1 MKKYLLLTSILALA
15 ACGGGSGGGGGSHGG
30 PGAPVLPDIP
40 DGMRSAI
47 STENASSNEV
57 VTKMK
62 SEVVVADKG
71 GKSYLARTPMAI
83 VGADGYTFTSYRL
96 DDVKFFAADADT
108 TNDGYL
114 NLGIN
119 ENGKI
124 DSMYMVVGGNGAR
137 PDQAIARDGETSTFK
152 APIFEYVRDVKAGEV
167 NFESQTPEELNTIR
181 NSNHWSQKGYW
192 YHNEG
197 TNKYEYWKLGDEA
210 VYRTVGVA
218 NYDALTALE
227 SSKHLSGG
235 HWNRTDEVM
244 PVVTYGKNIDGH
256 GTSLQYSDF
265 GHFNPVYENKRVYLN
280 GGSGDVAT
288 GWTHDASKSGT
299 YKENDKFAE
308 ELAAE
313 DYQLFA
319 GGYAIKGDGTMTGDR
334 PSLEPVIGATY
345 KGMAIGR
352 VYTSIHGGNSF
363 ADKKANA
370 TAYGVEFD
378 PAITEND
385 FNEQEIGRD
394 IAKKFTTYDATMKIT
409 QSGDQVVQTLNMPF
423 YTHSADANK
432 FYDITIAQTGNGNP
446 SVTFRAGANNYSD
459 TDPLNAIESKYRMY
473 DAGSHWDMEHATFEP
488 GYYGVNTPSEAAGTA
503 AIRAG
508 YDIANGGERDYEVQ
522 AAWGMIKQ

>member
-15 ACGGGSGGGGGSHGG
+15 ACGGGSGGGGSHGG
-30 PGAPVLPDIP
+30 SGAPVFDIP

-47 STENASSNEV
+47 STENVASNEL

-71 GKSYLARTPMAI
+71 GKSYLARASAPIA
-83 VGADGYTFTSYRL
+83 GADGYTFTSYRL

-152 APIFEYVRDVKAGEV
+152 APIFEYVMDTKSGEV
-167 NFESQTPEELNTIR
+167 DFASQTPEELNTIR

-192 YHNEG
+192 NHNTS
-197 TNKYEYWKLGDEA
+197 TNKYEYWELGDEA

-244 PVVTYGKNIDGH
+244 PVVTYGKDIDGH
-256 GTSLQYSDF
+256 GTALQYSDF

-319 GGYAIKGDGTMTGDR
+319 GGYAIKGNEMSQDR
-334 PSLEPVIGATY
+334 PSLDPVMGATY

-352 VYTSIHGGNSF
+352 VYTSMHF
-363 ADKKANA
+363 ADGMNDEQRAPYL
-370 TAYGVEFD
+370 TAYG
-378 PAITEND
+378 ITGD
-385 FNEQEIGRD
+385 GHD

-409 QSGDQVVQTLNMPF
+409 QSDGKVVETLNMPF
-423 YTHSADANK
+423 NK
-432 FYDITIAQTGNGNP
+432 HAVGDKYYDIEIKQTDGVVDHVNFTGDE
-446 SVTFRAGANNYSD
+446 SAITSQYRLHGAD
-459 TDPLNAIESKYRMY
+459 
-473 DAGSHWDMEHATFEP
+473 SHWDMAHASFNP
-488 GYYGVNTPSEAAGTA
+488 GYYGVDTATEAAGTA
-503 AIRAG
+503 AIRASE
-508 YDIANGGERDYEVQ
+508 YDAGPDKSLTAGKAERDYEVQ
-522 AAWGMIKQ
+522 AAWGMKKQ

>member
-15 ACGGGSGGGGGSHGG
+15 ACGGGSGGGGSHGG

-47 STENASSNEV
+47 STENASSNEL

-62 SEVVVADKG
+62 SEIVVADKG

-83 VGADGYTFTSYRL
+83 AGADGYTFTSYRL

-152 APIFEYVRDVKAGEV
+152 APIFEYVTD
-167 NFESQTPEELNTIR
+167 ELKGSVATNTLPLDPDARTAALEAER
-181 NSNHWSQKGYW
+181 NSHKWSQKGYW
-192 YHNEG
+192 NYN
-197 TNKYEYWKLGDEA
+197 TSTDKYEYWELGDEA

-227 SSKHLSGG
+227 SSEHLSGG

-244 PVVTYGKNIDGH
+244 PVVTYGKNIDGN

-280 GGSGDVAT
+280 GGSEAT

-319 GGYAIKGDGTMTGDR
+319 GGYAIKGDGTMTGGR

-352 VYTSIHGGNSF
+352 VYTDIHF
-363 ADKKANA
+363 ADGMDDGQRAPYL
-370 TAYGVEFD
+370 TAYG
-378 PAITEND
+378 ITSGD
-385 FNEQEIGRD
+385 GHD

-423 YTHSADANK
+423 NTHAVGDK
-432 FYDITIAQTGNGNP
+432 YYDIEIKQVGNVVNSVNFTGDE
-446 SVTFRAGANNYSD
+446 SDITSQYRLHGAED
-459 TDPLNAIESKYRMY
+459 
-473 DAGSHWDMEHATFEP
+473 HWDMDHATFEP

-503 AIRAG
+503 AIRASE
-508 YDIANGGERDYEVQ
+508 YDAGPDKSLGTGKAERNYEVQ

>member
-1 MKKYLLLTSILALA
+1 MKKYFVLTSILALA
-15 ACGGGSGGGGGSHGG
+15 ACGGGSGGGGSHGG

-40 DGMRSAI
+40 DGMRAAV
-47 STENASSNEV
+47 TDGAAESNEY

-83 VGADGYTFTSYRL
+83 AGVDGYTFTSYRL

-137 PDQAIARDGETSTFK
+137 PDQAIARDGETSSTFK
-152 APIFEYVRDVKAGEV
+152 APIFEYVMDTKSGEV
-167 NFESQTPEELNTIR
+167 DFASQTPEQLENER
-181 NSNHWSQKGYW
+181 NENHWSQKGYW
-192 YHNEG
+192 NHNMS
-197 TNKYEYWKLGDEA
+197 TDKYEYWELGDEA

-227 SSKHLSGG
+227 SSEHLSGG

-244 PVVTYGKNIDGH
+244 PVVTYGGNIDGN

-352 VYTSIHGGNSF
+352 VYTDIHF
-363 ADKKANA
+363 ADGMDDEQRAPYL
-370 TAYGVEFD
+370 TAYG
-378 PAITEND
+378 ITSGD
-385 FNEQEIGRD
+385 GRD

-423 YTHSADANK
+423 NTHAVGDK
-432 FYDITIAQTGNGNP
+432 YYDIEIKQTDGVVNHVNFTGDE
-446 SVTFRAGANNYSD
+446 SAITSQYRLHGAEN
-459 TDPLNAIESKYRMY
+459 
-473 DAGSHWDMEHATFEP
+473 HWDMAHASFNP
-488 GYYGVNTPSEAAGTA
+488 GYYGVDTATEAAGTA
-503 AIRAG
+503 AIRASE
-508 YDIANGGERDYEVQ
+508 YDAGPDKSLPTGKAERNYEVQ